1 MKTLSKLAVA
11 VLAASLAACST
22 PPQKEMDAILD
33 GDSMQ
38 DTAPGLDGRYQIQQ
52 QDLDG
57 GATMT
62 PVEVY
67 GPDGQLLT
75 TIDPLDGMQNIGDS
89 DPLDPRL
96 PEYKLLNALH
106 ENVVYFGYDQYSVD
120 EKGMEVL
127 RYYADVLAQDPRR
140 IAALY
145 GHTDERGS
153 PEYNLALG
161 EKRAKAVFDALVV
174 LGIDPKRLGV
184 SSMGEEEP
192 AVFGSNESVYAKN
205 RRVEIILK

>member
-1 MKTLSKLAVA
+1 MKTLSKLAIA
-11 VLAASLAACST
+11 VLTASLAACST

-33 GDSMQ
+33 GDPIQ
-38 DTAPGLDGRYQIQQ
+38 DTAPGLEGKYQIEQ

-57 GATMT
+57 TT
-62 PVEVY
+62 SSPVEIY
-67 GPDGQLLT
+67 GPDGQLVT
-75 TIDPLDGMQNIGDS
+75 SIDPLDGMQDVDLG

-96 PEYKLLNALH
+96 PEYKLLNPLH

-120 EKGMEVL
+120 EKGMQVL
-127 RYYADVLAQDPRR
+127 RYYADVLADDPRR
-140 IAALY
+140 KAALY

-161 EKRAKAVFDALVV
+161 EKRAKAVFEALVV
-174 LGIDPKRLGV
+174 LGIDPNRLGV

-192 AVFGSNESVYAKN
+192 VEFGSTPEAYAKN

>member
-1 MKTLSKLAVA
+1 MKTRSKLAIA
-11 VLAASLAACST
+11 VLSASLAACST

-33 GDSMQ
+33 GGSMQ
-38 DTAPGLDGRYQIQQ
+38 DTAPGLDGRYQIEQS
-52 QDLDG
+52 DLDG
-57 GATMT
+57 GSVS
-62 PVEVY
+62 PVEIY

-75 TIDPLDGMQNIGDS
+75 TVDPLDGMQDVDIG

-96 PEYKLLNALH
+96 PEYKLLNPLH
-106 ENVVYFGYDQYSVD
+106 ENVVYFGYDQFAVD
-120 EKGMEVL
+120 DKGMEVL

-140 IAALY
+140 KAALY

-161 EKRAKAVFDALVV
+161 EKRAKAVFDALLV

-192 AVFGSNESVYAKN
+192 AVFGSSEDAYAKN